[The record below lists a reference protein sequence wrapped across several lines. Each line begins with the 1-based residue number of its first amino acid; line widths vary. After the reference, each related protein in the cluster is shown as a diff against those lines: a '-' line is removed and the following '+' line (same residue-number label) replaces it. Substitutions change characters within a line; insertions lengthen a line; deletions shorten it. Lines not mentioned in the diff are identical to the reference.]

1 MQYATLFNHSEG
13 DSCNHAKYLS
23 STQNSLKITQDLA
36 LIIINSVGWLA
47 AKWAACCLECDCPGL
62 PPCNWFG
69 LRNSRSC
76 AAIFSFSHSEV
87 SLSTKASTT
96 SSGVRYDKCL
106 LMLAVAAST
115 ITGWFGDTLAGRSK
129 KERSMWSAAV
139 LRYALTKYRPYR
151 STTNSAGLWYLT
163 PELLMLAM
171 VNKDTSEWEREKMV
185 ALLLEFPMSN

>member
-13 DSCNHAKYLS
+13 DSCEHSKCLS

-36 LIIINSVGWLA
+36 LININSVGWLA

-76 AAIFSFSHSEV
+76 PAIFSFSHSEV

-96 SSGVRYDKCL
+96 SFGVRYDKCL

-115 ITGWFGDTLAGRSK
+115 ITGWFGVTLAGRSK
-129 KERSMWSAAV
+129 KKDQCEVLQCSDMHSRNTDHTGAQQIRLACGTLLQNYTCWPWS
-139 LRYALTKYRPYR
+139 TK
-151 STTNSAGLWYLT
+151 T
-163 PELLMLAM
+163 PQSG
-171 VNKDTSEWEREKMV
+171 KGRKW
-185 ALLLEFPMSN
+185 